1 MATPLWRRNL
11 WILLIAQSVV
21 MIGISAAFPLLP
33 LYVRELGITELRQA
47 QQWSGIIQAAPFL
60 VAVFA
65 IPLWGTLADRYGRKL
80 MVLRA
85 VLGLAI
91 VTGLMAIVQSVEQ
104 LLVVRLLQGALTGFI
119 ASVLALI
126 TATVP
131 PQYAGYAISMHQ
143 GSIAAGAMV
152 GPLIG
157 GALADLVSIRSVF
170 LLVACLALV
179 STGIVLIGVREPPMR
194 LATTAGVPALR
205 QNFRYA
211 LRKRRIL
218 QLLVM
223 TVLAQAGIVFTVPI
237 FPYYLEHLGATPHW
251 LATITGVMLGVTGF
265 FLAAMAPFWG
275 RRIDRSGPHRVLRI
289 TIPAGALA
297 VAAQGIVPS
306 YWWILPFRVWIGIFL
321 AGVIPA
327 LYAAL
332 NRCVPQERKA
342 GIMGIGSSATLLGN
356 LIGPLASGWIAAT
369 WSMEACFFVAA
380 FLLFCVL
387 ALPIAFPLAA
397 SEEQAVPAEEC

>member
-1 MATPLWRRNL
+1 MAAPFWKRNL
-11 WILLIAQSVV
+11 WILLVAQSVV

-33 LYVRELGITELRQA
+33 LYVRELGITDLRQA
-47 QQWSGIIQAAPFL
+47 QRWAGIIQAAPFL
-60 VAVFA
+60 IAVFA
-65 IPLWGTLADRYGRKL
+65 IPFWGTLADRYGRKL

-85 VLGLAI
+85 VLGLAV

-143 GSIAAGAMV
+143 GSIAAGAIV
-152 GPLIG
+152 GPLVG
-157 GALADLVSIRSVF
+157 GALADLASIRIVF
-170 LLVACLALV
+170 LLVATLALISAV
-179 STGIVLIGVREPPMR
+179 IVLVGVREPPMR
-194 LATTAGVPALR
+194 AAATTGVTALR

-218 QLLVM
+218 QLLGM
-223 TVLAQAGIVFTVPI
+223 IVLAQAGIVFVVPI
-237 FPYYLEHLGATPHW
+237 FPYYLEQLGAAPRW
-251 LATITGVMLGVTGF
+251 LATITGVMLGITGF

-275 RRIDRSGPHRVLRI
+275 RRIDRSGPYRVLRI
-289 TIPAGALA
+289 TVPAGALA
-297 VAAQGIVPS
+297 IAAQGAVPS
-306 YWWILPFRVWIGIFL
+306 YWWILPLRIWIGIVL

-332 NRCVPQERKA
+332 NQCVPQERKA
-342 GIMGIGSSATLLGN
+342 GIMGMGSSATLLGN
-356 LIGPLASGWIAAT
+356 LIGPLTSGWIASV
-369 WSMEACFFVAA
+369 WSMRASFLIAA
-380 FLLFCVL
+380 FLLLGVLVL
-387 ALPIAFPLAA
+387 AVAFPAPLSAK
-397 SEEQAVPAEEC
+397 E